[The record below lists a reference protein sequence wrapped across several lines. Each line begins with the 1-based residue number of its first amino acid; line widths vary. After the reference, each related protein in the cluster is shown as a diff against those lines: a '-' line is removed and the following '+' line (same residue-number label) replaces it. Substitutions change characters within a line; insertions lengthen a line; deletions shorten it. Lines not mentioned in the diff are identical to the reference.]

1 MKQFLS
7 KTVFCFLIS
16 TFIFSCKSNITNNNY
31 SYKLI
36 KIEKL
41 TNHKL
46 LSYSNNV
53 DTLMVVTK
61 NNITENCI
69 EKKLMKFSLQS
80 NNKIDKLID
89 NDEEIF
95 FEYFTKVFGNENKKI
110 LASTGG
116 PGKNKRRIH
125 SYNSLPYYF
134 ENCDY

>member
-1 MKQFLS
+1 MIKNL
-7 KTVFCFLIS
+7 
-16 TFIFSCKSNITNNNY
+16 FIIILFHLLSCKSHDINESY

-36 KIEKL
+36 KTDKT
-41 TNHKL
+41 TNFKV
-46 LSYSNNV
+46 LSYSNKL

-61 NNITENCI
+61 NNVSQNCI
-69 EKKLMKFSLQS
+69 EKKLIKLSLQS

-95 FEYFTKVFGNENKKI
+95 FEYFTKVFGTENKKI
-110 LASTGG
+110 LTSSGS

-134 ENCDY
+134 ENCDN

>member
-1 MKQFLS
+1 MKNYL
-7 KTVFCFLIS
+7 FLIVL
-16 TFIFSCKSNITNNNY
+16 FCLLSCKSRFTHINY

-46 LSYSNNV
+46 LSYSNNL

-69 EKKLMKFSLQS
+69 EKNLIKLSFQS
-80 NNKIDKLID
+80 NNKIGKLID

-95 FEYFTKVFGNENKKI
+95 FEYFYEGIRT
-110 LASTGG
+110 
-116 PGKNKRRIH
+116 
-125 SYNSLPYYF
+125 
-134 ENCDY
+134 

>member
-1 MKQFLS
+1 MKNYL
-7 KTVFCFLIS
+7 FLIIL
-16 TFIFSCKSNITNNNY
+16 FLLVSCKSRFTDNNY

-61 NNITENCI
+61 NNITVNCI
-69 EKKLMKFSLQS
+69 EKNLIKFSLQS

-110 LASTGG
+110 LTSSGI

-134 ENCDY
+134 ENCDD

>member
-1 MKQFLS
+1 MTKF
-7 KTVFCFLIS
+7 FFLILL
-16 TFIFSCKSNITNNNY
+16 FFLLSCKSRFTHNNY

-46 LSYSNNV
+46 LSYSNNL

-69 EKKLMKFSLQS
+69 EKNLIKLSLQS
-80 NNKIDKLID
+80 NNKIGKLID

-95 FEYFTKVFGNENKKI
+95 FEYFTKVIGHKNKKI
-110 LASTGG
+110 STSTGS

-134 ENCDY
+134 ENCDD

>member
-46 LSYSNNV
+46 LSYSTNT
-53 DTLMVVTK
+53 DTIMIVAKK
-61 NNITENCI
+61 NTTINCI
-69 EKKLMKFSLQS
+69 EKNLMKFSLQS

-95 FEYFTKVFGNENKKI
+95 FEYFTKVFGHKNKKI
-110 LASTGG
+110 STSNELVISS
-116 PGKNKRRIH
+116 K
-125 SYNSLPYYF
+125 
-134 ENCDY
+134 D

>member
-1 MKQFLS
+1 MKNYL
-7 KTVFCFLIS
+7 FLIIL
-16 TFIFSCKSNITNNNY
+16 FLLVSCKSRFTDNNY

-61 NNITENCI
+61 NNITVNCI
-69 EKKLMKFSLQS
+69 EKNLIKFSHQS

-110 LASTGG
+110 LTSSGI

-134 ENCDY
+134 ENCDD

>member
-1 MKQFLS
+1 MKNHLFLFILFS
-7 KTVFCFLIS
+7 LI
-16 TFIFSCKSNITNNNY
+16 SCKSRFTDNNY
-31 SYKLI
+31 SYRLI
-36 KIEKL
+36 KTEKL

-69 EKKLMKFSLQS
+69 EKNLIKLSLQS
-80 NNKIDKLID
+80 NNKISKLID

-110 LASTGG
+110 STSTGN

-125 SYNSLPYYF
+125 SYNSLPFYF
-134 ENCDY
+134 ENCDD